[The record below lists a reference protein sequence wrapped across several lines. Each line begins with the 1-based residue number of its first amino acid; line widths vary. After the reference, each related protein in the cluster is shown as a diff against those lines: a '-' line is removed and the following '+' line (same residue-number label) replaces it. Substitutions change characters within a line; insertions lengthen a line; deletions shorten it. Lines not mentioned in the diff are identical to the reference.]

1 MRTLLADLRYGF
13 QLLRQSPGFTTIAVL
28 ALALGISANTAI
40 VQITSV
46 RNSVE
51 FKKRVRR
58 R

>member
-28 ALALGISANTAI
+28 ALALGISAITAI